1 MACAKGLG
9 AYLSIFQRI
18 AHFPTLHFCKQMPK
32 HLISSVPNTSHISKL
47 HSAVNSLPMLS
58 SLSSGSIKS
67 MNHLDSGFL
76 ALSATYI
83 SVRHKGKKGKWAVSP
98 TKNRSGR
105 PPGKSRGLKVYDGQR
120 VPCGTMLVNQIRPA
134 IFPGWNVSELYIT
147 CLFQI
152 NCILGNSA

>member
-1 MACAKGLG
+1 MTCAKGLG
-9 AYLSIFQRI
+9 AYFAIFQRVT
-18 AHFPTLHFCKQMPK
+18 HSPKLHFCKQMPK
-32 HLISSVPNTSHISKL
+32 NLISGVPTVNHISKL
-47 HSAVNSLPMLS
+47 HLTAAVNSLPVLS

-67 MNHLDSGFL
+67 TNRLDNGFL

-83 SVRHKGKKGKWAVSP
+83 SIRHKGKKGKWAVSP

-134 IFPGWNVSELYIT
+134 IFPGWNVSKFYST
-147 CLFQI
+147 CLFR
-152 NCILGNSA
+152 